1 MRGHGLRRRTR
12 DGYAPPLRV
21 LRPMHGACLAFT
33 RNPMTCKIL
42 KPVPRGIQTSRRS
55 VPLRLPVSTA
65 SSWSTDPV
73 STGPLSALS
82 TLWLLVAFV
91 LTLRHQHRRA
101 HQNILSH
108 DSPMCTQADV
118 DAYTCGNDAAYPFI
132 AGRCNAA
139 RQLSESLPVTQ
150 VAVACPDAACAT
162 SCSAEVGSRG
172 MLVPPLLIDKGF
184 CLCASLHPCVCMPPC
199 APMYPCVPLCTL
211 M

>member
-172 MLVPPLLIDKGF
+172 MLVPPLPISRL
-184 CLCASLHPCVCMPPC
+184 
-199 APMYPCVPLCTL
+199 T
-211 M
+211 